1 MIRRK
6 RGRVKCW
13 LGAPFDCIRCAADK
27 IHLSAPAPER
37 RDEMSGI
44 TYLLQDLGYR
54 ISRSEK
60 SNQTID
66 RCDAPN
72 SESVSATTAAVT
84 GTFRWLTT
92 SGRSSIQSSVWRG
105 RVTTY
110 TATRALQNICGK
122 YRESYGQCCILLAAR
137 LGRTHSLTI
146 VPITAW
152 APAHHISTSRTPQKI
167 EEKQWQRLK
176 THTDG

>member
-1 MIRRK
+1 MSNDNDK
-6 RGRVKCW
+6 EEKGKGQMW
-13 LGAPFDCIRCAADK
+13 LGAPFNRIRCAADK

-37 RDEMSGI
+37 RDEISGI

-105 RVTTY
+105 RMNTY

-122 YRESYGQCCILLAAR
+122 YRESYAQY
-137 LGRTHSLTI
+137 
-146 VPITAW
+146 
-152 APAHHISTSRTPQKI
+152 
-167 EEKQWQRLK
+167 
-176 THTDG
+176 